1 MIQRILS
8 PLACMALS
16 VACLISVSCEE
27 NGGDGTQAVSLDIK
41 EVTDVSVSFTV
52 SASDAELLTYR
63 LVSEYDALPDAETL
77 LRTGI
82 QADPASRQV
91 YTIGDLYP
99 NTGYR
104 IVAAAQLSG
113 GSLSAVAEAAFTT
126 METDAVVPSISLS
139 DVTPSSSSV
148 TFILVPDSKTEE
160 AFYICVPKTSGVPD
174 AETVA
179 SDGFRADIS
188 EKLQY
193 SVSGLL
199 PETEYILAAVAR
211 SSDGTYS
218 EVVHEEIVTLE
229 AEPAAI
235 GDFYYSDGTWSS
247 GSEAPLSGKVCIGI
261 VVHAGRSTGT
271 SGGTDSGTYYTKD
284 GHSRIDNIT
293 GYVVALNDVSSGAE
307 YAWGSWNVDGDEGA
321 GTTHS
326 ESDFEGYYN
335 TSRIKA
341 KAEEKAGGLSDDAVN
356 NYPAAYAASVLYEED
371 VPAPEMSSGWFL
383 PSAAQIHWLYVNNE
397 RLNASMNSLGDAAT
411 EVFRRDAIYWSSS
424 EYYTENGCRYWAYM
438 VNLDSANITPG
449 YMSGQQKTRTYKV
462 RPWLVF

>member
-82 QADPASRQV
+82 QADPASQQV

-218 EVVHEEIVTLE
+218 EVAHEEIVTLE

-247 GSEAPLSGKVCIGI
+247 GSEAPVSGKECIGI
-261 VVHAGRSTGT
+261 VVHAGRSSTYGSDT
-271 SGGTDSGTYYTKD
+271 GTYYTKD
-284 GHSRIDNIT
+284 GHSRIDNIN
-293 GYVVALNDVSSGAE
+293 GYVVSLTEVAGGTM
-307 YAWGSWNVDGDEGA
+307 YAWGSWGVDGDDGA
-321 GTTHS
+321 GTSHVS
-326 ESDFEGYYN
+326 SDFMGYYN

-341 KAEEKAGGLSDDAVN
+341 KAEEKSGGLSLDAED
-356 NYPAAYAASVLYEED
+356 NYPATYAAVVLYEDE
-371 VPAPEMSSGWFL
+371 VPAPETSSGWFL
-383 PSAAQIHWLYVNNE
+383 PSAQQ
-397 RLNASMNSLGDAAT
+397 LNYLMVQHDVINAAIEKLGGEAVQVYGSGCT
-411 EVFRRDAIYWSSS
+411 YWSSS
-424 EYYTENGCRYWAYM
+424 EYWNQNGSMYWSYYVRLDPAY
-438 VNLDSANITPG
+438 VGGSINYQRKSNE
-449 YMSGQQKTRTYKV
+449 YKV